1 MSINREAKAVNQA
14 HNTHGIDTWQQTK
27 EKQGVQEGAFHSK
40 TIRRLAKSSKWK
52 LTFYALLE
60 NDLKWH
66 QRNPPE
72 GVFWWVWKHT
82 LSWQSGMSSL
92 ALWMYMLYPKPGEH
106 TILWLLPGNFL
117 WPLHPVALPQTM
129 IESSSSGDAWKFLK
143 KNKKNPEHDRVVW
156 LSLFSLLCD
165 SWQEVWKQCHSFL
178 ICFLL
183 IRLAALWCAYCW
195 WPVMSL

>member
-1 MSINREAKAVNQA
+1 MSIHREAKAVNQA

-143 KNKKNPEHDRVVW
+143 KNPKKPRAWQGCLVESFQFVVRF
-156 LSLFSLLCD
+156 LARSLKTVSLIFNLFFID
-165 SWQEVWKQCHSFL
+165 
-178 ICFLL
+178 
-183 IRLAALWCAYCW
+183 
-195 WPVMSL
+195 